1 MLTEKADAEFPETL
15 VPHLKQRSTVISPA
29 AITFGARKTVSTE
42 TVRPADTE
50 GYAVRI
56 TWNLTAAN
64 DWVARTIDFRG
75 AAGAL
80 ASAREFSIRLKM
92 DSTSLPV
99 NYEIYL
105 QLGASENQ
113 LIDGETPLPTWR
125 ITEAATGGDIKKHFN
140 LVDGGWQ
147 KVSVYLR
154 DEDRLQ
160 LAQSQNARLI
170 IRSTSGS
177 ASGRLTVG
185 ACEIGSTEFGL
196 SVPEGCL
203 LRSAERSSPVAQSA
217 DMLRFNPDGTNS
229 AQFFGWN
236 IPAAGKEVRAY
247 RYTEAL
253 ALSSYEEL
261 VFFIYIEES
270 QKTDFSVKFES
281 ENAQGT
287 QTALAF
293 TIKTDGMDTIRSL
306 PQGAG
311 WQKAVFNFNRRT
323 LSVNGTQLSASDF
336 SVETCDTSLAPNRIE
351 FAFSAS
357 DPANPANG
365 SVYIDEVHVTGS
377 DYRLNFENVFAFDWE
392 KAGTVVS
399 VKGFPLAANPQFTAK
414 IRADVRSGNLKHA
427 AQMPK
432 IGAYADSRIKADIA
446 GMETSVAAVFSAGF
460 PTASPASTFPSGT
473 SATNTYSLHSA
484 SHSIKTTPVFFITR
498 LLSAGEEYSFAPQA
512 GGAKKT
518 EKAALDF
525 SAVNL
530 PLSFAFKTEGNVSAR
545 FLKQEASFES
555 RYSLKK
561 ERFEY
566 GIEARLEALQYGQT
580 NRTKISDYSFSDYF
594 SSWLDVS
601 KIQFSAGEKNADKRN
616 IDFTLNQKLLLAEN
630 RFEPQIRLSARNAY
644 ANSAKTENTA
654 SDCTVFSFPFSINGR
669 QFSADWTKKSSSS
682 APAEKGGS
690 YARDVLTYARLTDK
704 RLWAYVIPVY
714 DFFDAELPKKMKQSG
729 TNLSSYES
737 LWELSWKR
745 PLFVSPWDI
754 VVPSRASFSAA
765 RSVQTSSS
773 DTSDTLQF
781 KANFGFT
788 AFNSFGRFGS
798 YRLADWYEQDEAV
811 SSVTFIYKTDKN
823 DFSNYRFGVSGYNQF
838 MLFFTQSDK
847 LRFSAEYRADTESIW
862 NVKFEAL
869 WDRAGKTSIVKDAF
883 VFLFSALIKNGQ
895 PKTEAGA
902 GNIRRKNTL
911 TVSVGTGGANKNKIL
926 QTYGLRHS
934 AEFDIN
940 AYAKASVFF
949 GTEISFYDASFGIKN
964 NAGISTK
971 IRF

>member
-1 MLTEKADAEFPETL
+1 NRAVDPALQAGVARTAERYPAAKDNPFIYLTPKAPAAEGNTIPSFIAVQTSSVSHVLDIGTEAVPGSIVMYRNGIKDTAFSYDAKTGLVHPLNPPLAFETVRITWQQHKEGARSGRLSAAAGIQKQLTEHLSFDASSSLLWPLAHNNSYSTSSSDTPGSLSAAAKFDWRKNDFSLKNTTALSFETPDTTGTRRILGMDGSKPRKILLTEKADAEFAESL
-15 VPHLKQRSTVISPA
+15 VPVLKPRPQPPPLPPPQPFPDLSTGNGIP
-29 AITFGARKTVSTE
+29 IQSTE
-42 TVRPADTE
+42 TVRLADME

-56 TWNLTAAN
+56 NWNLAAAN
-64 DWVARTIDFRG
+64 DWAARTIDFRG

-92 DSTSLPV
+92 EPPV
-99 NYEIYL
+99 SSPPANYEIYL
-105 QLGASENQ
+105 QLGVSENQ

-125 ITEAATGGDIKKHFN
+125 ITEADAAGGDVKKHFN
-140 LVDGGWQ
+140 LGDWQ

-177 ASGRLTVG
+177 ASGTLTVG
-185 ACEIGSTEFGL
+185 ACEIGSAEFGL

-203 LRSAERSSPVAQSA
+203 LRSAEQSSPVAQSV

-229 AQFFGWN
+229 AQFFSWN

-281 ENAQGT
+281 ESAQST

-293 TIKTDGMDTIRSL
+293 TITKTGMEKIPDAAH
-306 PQGAG
+306 GGG
-311 WQKAVFNFNRRT
+311 WQKAVFNFQRRT
-323 LSVNGTQLSASDF
+323 LSVNGTQLSTPDF

-351 FAFSAS
+351 FAFKS
-357 DPANPANG
+357 DSTATGANPAKG

-427 AQMPK
+427 GQMPK

-460 PTASPASTFPSGT
+460 PTASPASAFPSGA

-498 LLSAGEEYSFAPQA
+498 LLSVGEEYSFAPQA

-530 PLSFAFKTEGNVSAR
+530 PLSLAFKTEGNVSAR

-555 RYSLKK
+555 RYSLKQ

-566 GIEARLEALQYGQT
+566 GIEARLE
-580 NRTKISDYSFSDYF
+580 
-594 SSWLDVS
+594 V
-601 KIQFSAGEKNADKRN
+601 
-616 IDFTLNQKLLLAEN
+616 
-630 RFEPQIRLSARNAY
+630 
-644 ANSAKTENTA
+644 
-654 SDCTVFSFPFSINGR
+654 
-669 QFSADWTKKSSSS
+669 
-682 APAEKGGS
+682 
-690 YARDVLTYARLTDK
+690 
-704 RLWAYVIPVY
+704 
-714 DFFDAELPKKMKQSG
+714 
-729 TNLSSYES
+729 
-737 LWELSWKR
+737 
-745 PLFVSPWDI
+745 
-754 VVPSRASFSAA
+754 
-765 RSVQTSSS
+765 
-773 DTSDTLQF
+773 
-781 KANFGFT
+781 
-788 AFNSFGRFGS
+788 
-798 YRLADWYEQDEAV
+798 
-811 SSVTFIYKTDKN
+811 
-823 DFSNYRFGVSGYNQF
+823 
-838 MLFFTQSDK
+838 
-847 LRFSAEYRADTESIW
+847 
-862 NVKFEAL
+862 
-869 WDRAGKTSIVKDAF
+869 
-883 VFLFSALIKNGQ
+883 
-895 PKTEAGA
+895 
-902 GNIRRKNTL
+902 
-911 TVSVGTGGANKNKIL
+911 
-926 QTYGLRHS
+926 
-934 AEFDIN
+934 
-940 AYAKASVFF
+940 
-949 GTEISFYDASFGIKN
+949 
-964 NAGISTK
+964 
-971 IRF
+971 

>member
-1 MLTEKADAEFPETL
+1 M
-15 VPHLKQRSTVISPA
+15 
-29 AITFGARKTVSTE
+29 
-42 TVRPADTE
+42 
-50 GYAVRI
+50 
-56 TWNLTAAN
+56 
-64 DWVARTIDFRG
+64 
-75 AAGAL
+75 
-80 ASAREFSIRLKM
+80 
-92 DSTSLPV
+92 
-99 NYEIYL
+99 
-105 QLGASENQ
+105 
-113 LIDGETPLPTWR
+113 
-125 ITEAATGGDIKKHFN
+125 
-140 LVDGGWQ
+140 
-147 KVSVYLR
+147 SVYLR

-177 ASGRLTVG
+177 ASGTLTVG
-185 ACEIGSTEFGL
+185 ACEIGSAEFAL

-203 LRSAERSSPVAQSA
+203 LRSAEQSSPVAQSA

-261 VFFIYIEES
+261 VFFIYIEKS

-281 ENAQGT
+281 ESAQGT

-293 TIKTDGMDTIRSL
+293 TINADGMDTIRSL
-306 PQGAG
+306 PQGAC

-336 SVETCDTSLAPNRIE
+336 SVETCDTSLAPNRVE
-351 FAFSAS
+351 FAFKADSTATG
-357 DPANPANG
+357 ANPANG
-365 SVYIDEVHVTGS
+365 SVYIDEVHIRGS

-432 IGAYADSRIKADIA
+432 IGAYTDSRIKADIA
-446 GMETSVAAVFSAGF
+446 GMETSVAAVFSAAF
-460 PTASPASTFPSGT
+460 PAASPTAAVPRG
-473 SATNTYSLHSA
+473 ATTANTYSLHSA

-530 PLSFAFKTEGNVSAR
+530 PLSLAFKTEGNVSAR
-545 FLKQEASFES
+545 FLKQEVSFES

-561 ERFEY
+561 EEFAY
-566 GIEARLEALQYGQT
+566 DVDARLEALQYGQT

-654 SDCTVFSFPFSINGR
+654 SDCTVFSFPFSINR
-669 QFSADWTKKSSSS
+669 WQFSADWTKKSSSS
-682 APAEKGGS
+682 APVEKGGS

-714 DFFDAELPKKMKQSG
+714 DFFDTGLPKKMKQSG

-754 VVPSRASFSAA
+754 VVPSRASFSAV

-823 DFSNYRFGVSGYNQF
+823 DFSNYRLGVSGYNQF

-895 PKTEAGA
+895 TKTEAGA

-940 AYAKASVFF
+940 TYAKASVFF
-949 GTEISFYDASFGIKN
+949 GTKISFYDASFGIKN
-964 NAGISTK
+964 NAGISAK